1 MSAAKQATI
10 LFVPGLRDHV
20 EDHWQTH
27 LAREIAGSRTVP
39 PLTQDRLSLRAR
51 VAALDAALHEIE
63 GDVILAAHSAGVL
76 MVAHWA
82 QAPTRAIRAALL
94 ATPADVENPLPAGY
108 PTLPELTANG
118 WLPIPRGPLP
128 FPSRVIASRNDPL
141 ARFERTS
148 SLAESWRA
156 NLLDAGDVGHL
167 NPAAGF
173 GRWPKAREHVES
185 LCRETADA

>member
-1 MSAAKQATI
+1 MSTAKPATI

-39 PLTQDRLSLRAR
+39 PLIQDRLSLPAR

-63 GDVILAAHSAGVL
+63 GDVILVAHSAGVL

-82 QAPTRAIRAALL
+82 QVPTRAMRAALL
-94 ATPADVENPLPAGY
+94 ATPADVESPLPEGY
-108 PTLPELTANG
+108 PTLPDLTANG
-118 WLPIPRGPLP
+118 WLPIPRSPLP
-128 FPSRVIASRNDPL
+128 FPSLVIASRNDPL
-141 ARFERTS
+141 ARFERIS

-156 NLLDAGDVGHL
+156 KLVDAGNVGHL

-173 GRWPKAREHVES
+173 GRWPQAGEYVER
-185 LCRETADA
+185 LRQETAHA

>member
-1 MSAAKQATI
+1 MSAVKQATI

-27 LAREIAGSRTVP
+27 LAREIVGSRTVP

-51 VAALDAALHEIE
+51 VAALDSALHEID
-63 GDVILAAHSAGVL
+63 GDVILVAHSAGVL
-76 MVAHWA
+76 IVAQWA

-94 ATPADVENPLPAGY
+94 ATPADVENPLPEGY

-118 WLPIPRGPLP
+118 WLPIPRSALP
-128 FPSRVIASRNDPL
+128 FPSLVIASRNDPL
-141 ARFERTS
+141 ASFDRTS

-156 NLLDAGDVGHL
+156 NLADAGNVGHL

-185 LCRETADA
+185 LRRETADA